1 MKIFPAIFFF
11 VVLQLTLL
19 FCASP
24 CLADED
30 HHHEDLTAAQ
40 LGTVHFP
47 VSCSPSVQKSFE
59 RGVALLHSFWYE
71 QAETTFQQIAK
82 EDHQCAMAHWGIAMS
97 LWHEL
102 WNHPDEKTIE
112 RGRSEADAADAF
124 RPKTEREHDYIA
136 AINAFYS
143 GPSTRKYQSRATD
156 YSKAMQKVYQRNPQD
171 YEAAAFYALS
181 LLASEPEN
189 SGNQGNRKKAAAVL
203 EQVFAVEPNH
213 PGVIHYLIHTYD
225 TEEMAAL
232 GLPAA
237 RRYAQIAPA
246 APHALH
252 MPSHIFA
259 RLGLWRDDINS
270 NLASIAA
277 SRQYAEMGGE
287 SHEFHAMD
295 FLFYAYMQS
304 GRESDAHQLIE
315 EVKAMPPMKDMYG
328 MGFDPRISKLVA
340 FEAMYPLELHK
351 WQQAA
356 QLELVPGAES
366 EDESI
371 THWARAIGMA
381 HLGNAAEAQKEIAE
395 IASIRKKLS
404 EQKKSKSTFEA
415 IDQDRKQAEAWAEYS
430 EGKKDHAI
438 SLLRSL
444 AEKNSGVYQASD
456 QIPAREMLA
465 DMLLEMSRPAD
476 ALAEYQADLK
486 TNPNRFDSLYGAA
499 RAAQEGGQSGKASD
513 YFAQLVKNCEASNS
527 ERPELTEAKVWLA
540 KQQSVN
546 AKK

>member
-1 MKIFPAIFFF
+1 MKLFSVI
-11 VVLQLTLL
+11 LLTLV
-19 FCASP
+19 FCAVPSF
-24 CLADED
+24 ADEA
-30 HHHEDLTAAQ
+30 HHHEDLNPEQ

-47 VSCSPSVQKSFE
+47 VSCSPSVQQSFE

-102 WNHPDEKTIE
+102 WNHPDAQTVA
-112 RGRSEADAADAF
+112 RGRAEADTADAF

-136 AINAFYS
+136 AIDAFYS
-143 GPSTRKYQSRATD
+143 GPSTRKYQSRANG
-156 YSKAMQKVYQRNPQD
+156 YSKAMQDVYQRNPQD
-171 YEAAAFYALS
+171 HEAAAFYALS
-181 LLASEPEN
+181 LLASEPDN
-189 SGNQGNRKKAAAVL
+189 GSNQGNRKKAAAVL
-203 EQVFAVEPNH
+203 EQVFAAEPNH

-225 TEEMAAL
+225 TQEMAAL

-259 RLGLWRDDINS
+259 RLGLWQDDINS

-277 SRQYAEMGGE
+277 SRKYAEMGDEG
-287 SHEFHAMD
+287 HEFHAMD

-328 MGFDPRISKLVA
+328 MGFDPRISELVV
-340 FEAMYPLELHK
+340 FEGMYPLELHK
-351 WQQAA
+351 WQEAA
-356 QLELVPGAES
+356 ALELVPGAS
-366 EDESI
+366 IGDESI

-381 HLGNAAEAQKEIAE
+381 HRGKAADARKEIAE
-395 IASIRKKLS
+395 IESIRKKLA
-404 EQKKSKSTFEA
+404 EQKKSKSTLDA
-415 IDQDRKQAEAWAEYS
+415 IDQDRKEAEAWAEYS
-430 EGKKDHAI
+430 EGKKEHAI
-438 SLLRSL
+438 SILRSI
-444 AEKNSGVYQASD
+444 AEKNPGVYQASD

-465 DMLLEMSRPAD
+465 DMLLEMNRPAD

-499 RAAQEGGQSGKASD
+499 RAAEQGGQSEKASD

-527 ERPELTEAKVWLA
+527 DRPELAEAKVWLA
-540 KQQSVN
+540 KQQNVS